1 MWFALV
7 NPEMLAA
14 AATDLGGIRSGSAP
28 PMRVLCGDLAG
39 SLGTSLST
47 PGAARELETRHRSAP

>member
-14 AATDLGGIRSGSAP
+14 AATDLGGIRSGISAA
-28 PMRVLCGDLAG
+28 MRVLCGDLAG

>member
-14 AATDLGGIRSGSAP
+14 ATDLGGIRSGISA
-28 PMRVLCGDLAG
+28 AY
-39 SLGTSLST
+39 
-47 PGAARELETRHRSAP
+47 ARPLR

>member
-1 MWFALV
+1 
-7 NPEMLAA
+7 MLAA
-14 AATDLGGIRSGSAP
+14 AATDLGGIRSGISAAYA
-28 PMRVLCGDLAG
+28 RLCGDLAG

>member
-14 AATDLGGIRSGSAP
+14 AAPRLTLPAGEPHGADAP
-28 PMRVLCGDLAG
+28 ADR
-39 SLGTSLST
+39 
-47 PGAARELETRHRSAP
+47 

>member
-14 AATDLGGIRSGSAP
+14 AATDLGGIRSGISA
-28 PMRVLCGDLAG
+28 AY
-39 SLGTSLST
+39 
-47 PGAARELETRHRSAP
+47 ARLLR